1 MEYYVVRIYRRD
13 RGRAHKDGHSDPRL
27 TGQVEDE
34 TGRKEAFHNARELWR
49 VLTRETSATAPKEP
63 EASV

>member
-13 RGRAHKDGHSDPRL
+13 RGRGHKDGHSGPRL
-27 TGQVEDE
+27 TGLVEDE
-34 TGRKEAFHNARELWR
+34 TGRKEAFHNAGELWR

-63 EASV
+63 GTGV

>member
-13 RGRAHKDGHSDPRL
+13 RGRAHKDGRSDPRL
-27 TGQVEDE
+27 TGLVEDE
-34 TGRKEAFHNARELWR
+34 TGRKEAFHDAEELWR

-63 EASV
+63 ETSV